1 MNRERWAVAHIFA
14 SHNNVIITVTDAT
27 GAETIAKCSGGM
39 VVRAQR
45 EESRP
50 HAAMLAANQ
59 VADTLKERGIEQV
72 QVRLRGAGG
81 KRGGNPGPG
90 AQAAIRAL
98 TRAGIQITRID
109 DVTPVPHD
117 GGTPKGGRRG
127 RRV

>member
-1 MNRERWAVAHIFA
+1 MSERWAVAHIFA
-14 SHNNVIITVTDAT
+14 SHNNIIITVTDAT

-59 VADTLKERGIEQV
+59 VADTLKERDIRQV

-117 GGTPKGGRRG
+117 GGKPKGGRRG

>member
-1 MNRERWAVAHIFA
+1 MTERWAVAHIFA
-14 SHNNVIITVTDAT
+14 SHNNIIITVTDPT

-59 VADTLKERGIEQV
+59 VAETLRERSIKQV

-98 TRAGIQITRID
+98 TRAGILITRID
-109 DVTPVPHD
+109 DVTPIPHD
-117 GGTPKGGRRG
+117 GGKPKGGRRG

>member
-1 MNRERWAVAHIFA
+1 MSERWAVAHIFA

-98 TRAGIQITRID
+98 TRAGIRITRID
-109 DVTPVPHD
+109 DVTPIPHD
-117 GGTPKGGRRG
+117 GGKPKGGRRG

>member
-1 MNRERWAVAHIFA
+1 MSERWAVAHIFA
-14 SHNNVIITVTDAT
+14 SHNNIIITVTDAT

-59 VADTLKERGIEQV
+59 VADTLKERGIGQV

-98 TRAGIQITRID
+98 TRAGIKITRID

-117 GGTPKGGRRG
+117 GGKPKGGRRG

>member
-1 MNRERWAVAHIFA
+1 MTERWAVAHIFA
-14 SHNNVIITVTDAT
+14 SHNNLIITVTDPT

-59 VADTLKERGIEQV
+59 VAETLKERGIKQV

-81 KRGGNPGPG
+81 KRGGTPGPG
-90 AQAAIRAL
+90 AQAAIRSL
-98 TRAGIQITRID
+98 TRAGILITRID
-109 DVTPVPHD
+109 DVTPIPHD
-117 GGTPKGGRRG
+117 GGKPKGGRRG
-127 RRV
+127 RRL

>member
-59 VADTLKERGIEQV
+59 VAATLKERGIKQV

-98 TRAGIQITRID
+98 TRAGIMITRID

-117 GGTPKGGRRG
+117 GGKPKGGRRG

>member
-1 MNRERWAVAHIFA
+1 MTERWAVAHIFA
-14 SHNNVIITVTDAT
+14 SHNNIIITVTDPT

-59 VADTLKERGIEQV
+59 VAETLRARGIKQV
-72 QVRLRGAGG
+72 QVRLRGTGD

-98 TRAGIQITRID
+98 TRAGILITRID
-109 DVTPVPHD
+109 DVTPIPHD
-117 GGTPKGGRRG
+117 GGKPKGGRRG

>member
-1 MNRERWAVAHIFA
+1 MTERWAVAHIFA
-14 SHNNVIITVTDAT
+14 SHNNIIITVTDPT

-59 VADTLKERGIEQV
+59 VAETLRERGIKQV

-98 TRAGIQITRID
+98 TRAGILITRIE
-109 DVTPVPHD
+109 DVPPIPHD
-117 GGTPKGGRRG
+117 GGKPKGGRRG

>member
-1 MNRERWAVAHIFA
+1 MIERWAVAHIFA
-14 SHNNVIITVTDAT
+14 SHNNIIITVTDAT

-59 VADTLKERGIEQV
+59 VADTLKERGIGQV

>member
-1 MNRERWAVAHIFA
+1 MSERWAVAHIFA
-14 SHNNVIITVTDAT
+14 SHNNIIITVTDAT

-59 VADTLKERGIEQV
+59 VADTLKERGIKQV

-117 GGTPKGGRRG
+117 GGKPKGGRRG

>member
-1 MNRERWAVAHIFA
+1 MSERWAVAHIFA
-14 SHNNVIITVTDAT
+14 SHNNIIITVTDAT

-59 VADTLKERGIEQV
+59 VADTLKERGIGQV

-81 KRGGNPGPG
+81 KRGGNPGTG

-117 GGTPKGGRRG
+117 GGKPKGGRRV

>member
-1 MNRERWAVAHIFA
+1 MSERWAVAHIFA

-50 HAAMLAANQ
+50 HAAMLAAKQ
-59 VADTLKERGIEQV
+59 VADTLKERGIKQV

-117 GGTPKGGRRG
+117 GGKPKGGRRG

>member
-1 MNRERWAVAHIFA
+1 MTERWAVAHIFA
-14 SHNNVIITVTDAT
+14 SHNNIIITVTDPP

-50 HAAMLAANQ
+50 HAAMLAAKQ
-59 VADTLKERGIEQV
+59 VAETLKERGIEQV

-98 TRAGIQITRID
+98 TRAGILITRID
-109 DVTPVPHD
+109 DVTPIPHD
-117 GGTPKGGRRG
+117 GGKPKGGRRG

>member
-1 MNRERWAVAHIFA
+1 MSERWAVAHIFA

-59 VADTLKERGIEQV
+59 VADTLKERGIGQV

-98 TRAGIQITRID
+98 TRAGMRITRID
-109 DVTPVPHD
+109 DVTPIPHD
-117 GGTPKGGRRG
+117 GGKPKGGRRG

>member
-1 MNRERWAVAHIFA
+1 MTERWAVAHIFA
-14 SHNNVIITVTDAT
+14 SHNNIIITVTDPT

-59 VADTLKERGIEQV
+59 VAETLRERGIKQV

-98 TRAGIQITRID
+98 TRAGIRITRID
-109 DVTPVPHD
+109 DVTPIPHD
-117 GGTPKGGRRG
+117 GGKPKGGRRG

>member
-1 MNRERWAVAHIFA
+1 MSERWAVAHIFA

-59 VADTLKERGIEQV
+59 VADTLKERGIGQV

-98 TRAGIQITRID
+98 TRAGIRIARID
-109 DVTPVPHD
+109 DVTPIPHD
-117 GGTPKGGRRG
+117 GGKPKGGRRG

>member
-1 MNRERWAVAHIFA
+1 MSERWAVAHIFA
-14 SHNNVIITVTDAT
+14 SHNNIIITVTDAT

-59 VADTLKERGIEQV
+59 VADTLKERGIGQV

-90 AQAAIRAL
+90 AQASIRAL

-117 GGTPKGGRRG
+117 GGKPKGGRRG

>member
-1 MNRERWAVAHIFA
+1 MNERWAVAHIFA
-14 SHNNVIITVTDAT
+14 SHNNIIITVTDAT

-59 VADTLKERGIEQV
+59 VADTLKERNIRQV

-117 GGTPKGGRRG
+117 GGKPKGGRRG

>member
-1 MNRERWAVAHIFA
+1 MSRERWAVAHIFA

-59 VADTLKERGIEQV
+59 VAGTLKERGIQQV

-98 TRAGIQITRID
+98 TRAGIMITRID

-117 GGTPKGGRRG
+117 GGKPKGGRRG

>member
-1 MNRERWAVAHIFA
+1 MSERWAVEHIFA
-14 SHNNVIITVTDAT
+14 SHKNIIITVTDAT

-59 VADTLKERGIEQV
+59 VADTLKERGIRQV

>member
-1 MNRERWAVAHIFA
+1 MSERWAVAHIFA
-14 SHNNVIITVTDAT
+14 SHNNIIITVTDVT

-59 VADTLKERGIEQV
+59 VADTLKERDIRQV

-109 DVTPVPHD
+109 DVTPGPHD
-117 GGTPKGGRRG
+117 GGKPKGGRRG

>member
-1 MNRERWAVAHIFA
+1 MSERWAVAHIFA

-59 VADTLKERGIEQV
+59 VADTLKERGIGQV

>member
-1 MNRERWAVAHIFA
+1 MSERWAVAHIFA
-14 SHNNVIITVTDAT
+14 SHNNIIITVTDAT

-59 VADTLKERGIEQV
+59 VADTLKERGIGQV

-98 TRAGIQITRID
+98 TRAGIRITRID
-109 DVTPVPHD
+109 DVTPIPHD
-117 GGTPKGGRRG
+117 GGKPKGGRRG

>member
-1 MNRERWAVAHIFA
+1 MSERWAVAHIFA

-59 VADTLKERGIEQV
+59 VADTLKERGIGQV

-98 TRAGIQITRID
+98 TRAGIRITRID
-109 DVTPVPHD
+109 DVTPIPHD
-117 GGTPKGGRRG
+117 GGKPKGGRCG

>member
-1 MNRERWAVAHIFA
+1 MSERWAVAHIFA

-59 VADTLKERGIEQV
+59 VADTLKERGIGQV

-81 KRGGNPGPG
+81 KRGGDPGPG

-98 TRAGIQITRID
+98 TRAGIRITRID
-109 DVTPVPHD
+109 DVTPIPHD
-117 GGTPKGGRRG
+117 GGKPKGGRRG